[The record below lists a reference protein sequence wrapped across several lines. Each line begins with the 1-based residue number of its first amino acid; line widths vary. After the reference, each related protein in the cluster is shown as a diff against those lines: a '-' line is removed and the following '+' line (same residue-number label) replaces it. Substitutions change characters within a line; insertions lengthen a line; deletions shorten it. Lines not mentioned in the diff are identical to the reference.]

1 MPNSFFSNF
10 NLARHQRE
18 LAALIAY
25 VALLVFVGIVAPS
38 FFNAGNWRD
47 LAVANAPVL
56 IVAIGMTLVI
66 VAGQIDISV
75 GAQFAVC
82 SMLAGALAKTG
93 IPMPLLLLL
102 VPLIGAAFGAV
113 NGVFVALLRMP
124 AIVVTLATMVVWR
137 DALRWIT
144 EGTWV
149 QGMPANFQWFGL
161 GQTMGQVLIVAFAF
175 AVLVAFYWALGN
187 LGAGRAVYA
196 VGSEPEAA
204 RLAGINPPRVV
215 LAVFMLMGALTGL
228 AALLNSIRFISIPSN
243 SGLGLEMKAIAAV
256 VVGGTVISGG
266 RGTLI
271 GTLIGTALLGT
282 IGTALTFAGINPFWE
297 KAIQGAII
305 LAALASDV
313 VLSRIRNSEFATGSK
328 GTLQIG
334 GAK

>member
-1 MPNSFFSNF
+1 MSSFLSNL

-18 LAALIAY
+18 VAALIAY
-25 VALLVFVGIVAPS
+25 IALLVFVGIVAPS

-47 LAVANAPVL
+47 LAIANAPVL

-66 VAGQIDISV
+66 IAGQIDISI
-75 GAQFAVC
+75 GSQFAVG

-102 VPLIGAAFGAV
+102 VPMIGALFGAV
-113 NGVFVALLRMP
+113 NGALVARLRMP

-149 QGMPANFQWFGL
+149 QGMPANFQWFGA
-161 GQTMGQVLIVAFAF
+161 GQGSGQALIVLIAFAILF
-175 AVLVAFYWALGN
+175 ATRWVLGN
-187 LGAGRAVYA
+187 VGAGRAIYA
-196 VGSEPEAA
+196 IGSDAEAA

-215 LAVFMLMGALTGL
+215 LSVFMLMGALTGL

-256 VVGGTVISGG
+256 VVGGAAISGG
-266 RGTLI
+266 RATLI

-305 LAALASDV
+305 LAALASDI
-313 VLSRIRNSEFATGSK
+313 VLSKISERGTRNEKLRMVQTGGMK
-328 GTLQIG
+328 
-334 GAK
+334 

>member
-1 MPNSFFSNF
+1 MPNLSISPLS
-10 NLARHQRE
+10 LARHQRE
-18 LAALIAY
+18 LAALSAY

-56 IVAIGMTLVI
+56 IVAIGMTLVMI
-66 VAGQIDISV
+66 AGQIDISV
-75 GAQFAVC
+75 GSQFAVC

-93 IPMPLLLLL
+93 IPVPLLLLL
-102 VPLIGAAFGAV
+102 VPLLGALFGAV

-149 QGMPANFQWFGL
+149 QGMPASFQWFGA
-161 GQTMGQVLIVAFAF
+161 GQAMGQALIVLIAFAILF
-175 AVLVAFYWALGN
+175 AFRWALGHI
-187 LGAGRAVYA
+187 GAGRAVYA
-196 VGSEPEAA
+196 VGSDSEAA

-228 AALLNSIRFISIPSN
+228 AALLNSIRFSSIPSN

-256 VVGGTVISGG
+256 VVGGAAIAGG
-266 RGTLI
+266 RGTLM

-313 VLSRIRNSEFATGSK
+313 VLSRLRSARAPMLSSN
-328 GTLQIG
+328 
-334 GAK
+334 